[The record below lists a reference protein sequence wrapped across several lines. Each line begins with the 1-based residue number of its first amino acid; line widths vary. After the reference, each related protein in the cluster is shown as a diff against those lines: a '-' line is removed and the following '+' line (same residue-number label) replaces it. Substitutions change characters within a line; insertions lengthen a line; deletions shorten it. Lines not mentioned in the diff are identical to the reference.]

1 MREGSGQL
9 ALALFAGLM
18 LVLFGAY
25 SLAPVFELD
34 ELYPRLFQ
42 PYGVLSWAMVGL
54 MVLGAVY
61 WTVRTLKEPKD
72 DG

>member
-1 MREGSGQL
+1 MLL
-9 ALALFAGLM
+9 AWIAGIL

-25 SLAPVFELD
+25 SLAPVFGLD

-42 PYGVLSWAMVGL
+42 PYGILSWAMVGL
-54 MVLGAVY
+54 MFLGAIY
-61 WTVRTLKEPKD
+61 WTVRKLKGPKD